1 MKKNNRNSKKLSLE
15 ISEDFGSSPFESI
28 EIQGLPLPDNRET
41 RRDQNK
47 TDLRKDFGSKIKE
60 DEKIGQGERLEI
72 RREKSGRGG
81 KTVTT
86 IQGFPMSL
94 TSKYKSDLLKK
105 MKVSMG
111 TGGTWNENT
120 MELQGDKRRE
130 VMKWLGMIGYQ
141 PILAG
146 G

>member
-1 MKKNNRNSKKLSLE
+1 
-15 ISEDFGSSPFESI
+15 
-28 EIQGLPLPDNRET
+28 
-41 RRDQNK
+41 
-47 TDLRKDFGSKIKE
+47 
-60 DEKIGQGERLEI
+60 
-72 RREKSGRGG
+72 
-81 KTVTT
+81 
-86 IQGFPMSL
+86 
-94 TSKYKSDLLKK
+94 
-105 MKVSMG
+105 MG

>member
-1 MKKNNRNSKKLSLE
+1 MPSLP
-15 ISEDFGSSPFESI
+15 SYTVQRSC
-28 EIQGLPLPDNRET
+28 IQ
-41 RRDQNK
+41 
-47 TDLRKDFGSKIKE
+47 S
-60 DEKIGQGERLEI
+60 RL
-72 RREKSGRGG
+72 
-81 KTVTT
+81 
-86 IQGFPMSL
+86 Q
-94 TSKYKSDLLKK
+94 KK

>member
-1 MKKNNRNSKKLSLE
+1 M
-15 ISEDFGSSPFESI
+15 
-28 EIQGLPLPDNRET
+28 
-41 RRDQNK
+41 
-47 TDLRKDFGSKIKE
+47 
-60 DEKIGQGERLEI
+60 
-72 RREKSGRGG
+72 
-81 KTVTT
+81 TT